1 MTRSVLCAVD
11 VNQSTPHVKPLEVAS
26 EIAAREGATLDVV
39 AVVPDL
45 GYGQVASYLPADYAE
60 KAMANARKHL
70 EEIVAQ
76 VVGNKVDT
84 VRREVVMGRV
94 ATEVLRLAEAAG
106 SDLIVVG
113 SHEPTVAD
121 RLLGT
126 NASQIVMHA
135 TVSVYVVR

>member
-11 VNQSTPHVKPLEVAS
+11 VNQSTPHEKPLRVAT
-26 EIAAREGATLDVV
+26 EIAAREGAVLDVV

-45 GYGQVASYLPADYAE
+45 GYGEVASFLPADYVD
-60 KAMANARKHL
+60 
-70 EEIVAQ
+70 VATERTRERLDALVDR
-76 VVGNKVDT
+76 VVGGQVET
-84 VRREVVMGRV
+84 VRREVVVGRV
-94 ATEVLRLAEAAG
+94 ATEVLRLADALG

-126 NASQIVMHA
+126 NASQIVLHA
-135 TVSVYVVR
+135 KVSVYVVR